1 MLTAPI
7 KLIQLKA
14 VVVLNYRRRS
24 VD

>member
-7 KLIQLKA
+7 KPVQLKA